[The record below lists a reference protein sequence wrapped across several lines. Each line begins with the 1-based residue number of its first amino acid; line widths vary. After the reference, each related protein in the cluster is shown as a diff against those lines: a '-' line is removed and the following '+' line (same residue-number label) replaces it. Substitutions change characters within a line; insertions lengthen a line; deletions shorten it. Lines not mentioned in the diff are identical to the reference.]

1 MSKLALGLVIGLLDY
16 GNALY
21 YGLPNKE
28 VTNFRD
34 LKIMPQ
40 KQS

>member
-1 MSKLALGLVIGLLDY
+1 MDSCQTLASGLVIGLLDY

-28 VTNFRD
+28 VTK
-34 LKIMPQ
+34 LQTSKLCL
-40 KQS
+40 